1 MFLITLLDPLL
12 DTDNKM
18 LDFISQGI
26 MANNGAMTV
35 EVVGRQRQL
44 LKSSN
49 LVHRKDLSLI

>member
-18 LDFISQGI
+18 LHFISKGI

-35 EVVGRQRQL
+35 VVVGRGKQL
-44 LKSSN
+44 LKSIH
-49 LVHRKDLSLI
+49 LVQRKD